1 MMVMDT
7 IKRWMSLIFRKKR
20 YGMLKLLHVRMF
32 CYCTIVLVTGCA
44 SIQFQRDLDKYKK
57 YQDHVWDKTQPEFS
71 LILDYLAEHHDMA
84 RSILSS
90 KKPEVLAV
98 CSSYYYY
105 YSPYS
110 RGDFAIILFEEE
122 IGKGYVLYANGS
134 GDKVDSL
141 GGNALWQKNHDI
153 ESEGIKR
160 QRVFNDQRRAKA
172 LKKKYMEE
180 ENAIRNPRKINLEE
194 LIGIN
199 YDVKIDDKMQD
210 AGIWPDLDHSVRKTY
225 KFFFPRRYR
234 EGTIPGLKP
243 ITESFHICSVGCDNN
258 GCFTDVFMMTRVKAV
273 DADSFITS
281 LLHTVQAKLHTNKA
295 PYHSSGD
302 KDYRWVDF
310 ELANG
315 RRISIWIS
323 IEFDQ
328 PVSTPSFP
336 YYSIY
341 FSIHDVTESY
351 KIRQEK
357 KHTNFWG
364 EDMPEESQKAD
375 SRKLDV
381 TLEGPMYDLFNKI
394 KGCLAVIKT
403 GKGTGSGFIAQD
415 GACAYLY
422 TNEHVIRGGS
432 KPIVSDLE
440 GNDIKLG
447 DFELAK
453 GLDLARFKIN
463 DGRNGLQLLHDGV
476 QINTDITVFGNSDGV
491 GVITALN
498 GKVIGIGPSLLEVS
512 AEFVQ
517 GNSGSPVLTIDGQ
530 VVGIATFAVDATEKE
545 NWVKKDTRFNGVR
558 RFALRIDNAN
568 WKKMDWEL
576 YSTIINR

>member
-1 MMVMDT
+1 M
-7 IKRWMSLIFRKKR
+7 
-20 YGMLKLLHVRMF
+20 YKLLNVRLF
-32 CYCTIVLVTGCA
+32 CCGAIALLTGCA
-44 SIQFQRDLDKYKK
+44 SMRFERDLGK
-57 YQDHVWDKTQPEFS
+57 YQNHVWDKTQPEFS

-84 RSILSS
+84 RSILTN

-105 YSPYS
+105 PTYYP
-110 RGDFAIILFEEE
+110 RGEFSIIVFEEE

-134 GDKVDSL
+134 GDRVDSL
-141 GGNALWQKNHDI
+141 GKNALYQKNHDI

-160 QRVFNDQRRAKA
+160 QKVFNDQRRADA
-172 LKKKYMEE
+172 LKKKYTEE
-180 ENAIRNPRKINLEE
+180 ENAIRHPRKINLEE

-210 AGIWPDLDHSVRKTY
+210 AGIWPDKSYSSRKKY
-225 KFFFPRRYR
+225 DFFFPRRYR
-234 EGTIPGLKP
+234 DGIIPGLKP
-243 ITESFHICSVGCDNN
+243 ITDSFHICSVECDN
-258 GCFTDVFMMTRVKAV
+258 GRFSSVFMMTRVKAV
-273 DADSFITS
+273 DTDSFITS
-281 LLHTVQAKLHTNKA
+281 LLHTVQAKLHTNRA

-302 KDYRWVDF
+302 ADYRWVDF

-315 RRISIWIS
+315 RRINIWIS
-323 IEFDQ
+323 SQFDQ

-341 FSIHDVTESY
+341 FSISDVTESY

-364 EDMPEESQKAD
+364 EDIPEESQKTD
-375 SRKLDV
+375 RRKLNV
-381 TLEGPMYDLFNKI
+381 SFEGPMYDLFNKV
-394 KGCLAVIKT
+394 KGCLAIVKT
-403 GKGTGSGFIAQD
+403 DKGTGSGFIAQD
-415 GACAYLY
+415 GAYAYLY

-440 GNDIKLG
+440 GNDIRLG

-453 GLDLARFKIN
+453 ERDLARFKI
-463 DGRNGLQLLHDGV
+463 DDVRKGLQLLNDGV
-476 QINTDITVFGNSDGV
+476 KINTAITVFGNSDGA
-491 GVITALN
+491 GVITALS

-517 GNSGSPVLTIDGQ
+517 GNSGSPVLTLDGDI
-530 VVGIATFAVDATEKE
+530 VGVATFAVNGAESE
-545 NWVKKDTRFNGVR
+545 NWMKKNTRFDGVR
-558 RFALRIDNAN
+558 RFALRIDNVAWEKID
-568 WKKMDWEL
+568 WKM
-576 YSTIINR
+576 YSSIVNR